1 MFSIE
6 TNQIPANTML
16 KQYSGNGAYVDCY
29 STEITGQVSFGDYII
44 AFYTTPLFR
53 LERFIL
59 TWAVSKPSTD
69 KQVRQLA
76 DGEVEQFAA
85 WQVEGRSENEM
96 LLCDLVGRTRSWL
109 MAVPINTA
117 NGTRTQLYFGS
128 AVVPKQNPRTGQLSL
143 GFNYQALLGFHKVY
157 SVLLLYSAKLR
168 LQQRIGNSDR
178 KQGRFH

>member
-6 TNQIPANTML
+6 TSPVPTNAML
-16 KQYSGNGAYVDCY
+16 KTYSGNGAYVDCY
-29 STEITGQVSFGDYII
+29 VTEISGQVSFGEYII

-59 TWAVSKPSTD
+59 TWVVSKPSTD

-85 WQVEGRSENEM
+85 WRVENRSENEILM
-96 LLCDLVGRTRSWL
+96 CDFVGRTRSWL
-109 MAVPINTA
+109 MTVPINTA
-117 NGTRTQLYFGS
+117 SGTRTQLYFGS
-128 AVVPKQNPRTGQLSL
+128 AVVPKLNSRTGKQSL
-143 GFNYQALLGFHKVY
+143 GFRYQALLRFHKVY

-168 LQQRIGNSDR
+168 LQQRIGNSGG